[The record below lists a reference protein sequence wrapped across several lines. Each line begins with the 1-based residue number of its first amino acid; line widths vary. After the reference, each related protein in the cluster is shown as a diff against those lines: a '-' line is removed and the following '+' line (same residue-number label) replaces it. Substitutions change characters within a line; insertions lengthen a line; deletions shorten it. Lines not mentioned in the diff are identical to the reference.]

1 LLLEAHGQGRCLCAR
16 AFDTALACRRE
27 DGAQSPNISPPR
39 MILTRHRPEPAA
51 APALNQ
57 LPTFA
62 RLIMHKSAFPDLL
75 AWLAAIAVHVGVVWL
90 VAPPM

>member
-1 LLLEAHGQGRCLCAR
+1 
-16 AFDTALACRRE
+16 
-27 DGAQSPNISPPR
+27 

-62 RLIMHKSAFPDLL
+62 RLIMHKSAFPGLL